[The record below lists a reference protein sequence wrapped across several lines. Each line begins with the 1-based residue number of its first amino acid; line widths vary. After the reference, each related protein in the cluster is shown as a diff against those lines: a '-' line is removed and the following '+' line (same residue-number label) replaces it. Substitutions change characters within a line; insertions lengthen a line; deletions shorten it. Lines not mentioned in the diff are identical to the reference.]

1 MTVVLEGADPA
12 GDTAEDGRELASW
25 PARAGALA
33 VDVGVPVGV
42 ATTMALLALGVAA
55 DSWARWVFTAGFA
68 LTVLALLLNRLVAPV
83 ATGWTLGRALFGI
96 AVYRADDTA
105 VRGSDG
111 ANVGVGRLTLR
122 ELAHLLDTGSLGLG
136 WLWPLRDRRRRTF
149 ADLAA
154 RTEVRRVARPR
165 RDMRRLVAAVL
176 IGAAVLCA
184 GAVGLAYGAV
194 YRQEQAVD
202 EARSY
207 LAEHGPRIVEQMLS
221 YGTDSIDD
229 DFARAQELTTDT
241 YRQQLTDQQDA
252 VRRAGA
258 VTNEFWA
265 VASAVLTD
273 PPVTGDRAA
282 MLLALQGQRGN
293 NPQDVKF
300 VTATVRVEFEKI
312 GDQWRVANLTVLKAP
327 QMSQAG
333 Q

>member
-1 MTVVLEGADPA
+1 MTVVLDAAEPA

-68 LTVLALLLNRLVAPV
+68 LAVPALLLNRLVAPV

-96 AVYRADDTA
+96 AVRRADGT
-105 VRGSDG
+105 
-111 ANVGVGRLTLR
+111 VGVGRLALR
-122 ELAHLLDTGSLGLG
+122 DLAHLLDTGSLGLG

-154 RTEVRRVARPR
+154 RTEVRRVTRPH

-229 DFARAQELTTDT
+229 DFARARELTTDT

-300 VTATVRVEFEKI
+300 VTATVRVEFEKT